1 MEFLWVKTGLVVS
14 CALIKGWVFPTNG
27 SPFCKGCVGGARVDF
42 QSSQILFPKRLRFGW
57 IEPDES
63 LDHPEAFK
71 NNWRT
76 QEVTPLNKL
85 LKAKKHLSIL
95 EWLLHL
101 GLKWWTLFQLDDSLS
116 LTDAWRA
123 CQRFERP
130 GSMSTSWMSA
140 AASCTVGQECA
151 RGTVGYSWYLE
162 RLDLIAK
169 LIVVTWHLPIG
180 LGLELRLLLKKC
192 HHQGADSIQFFLI
205 LLDVQAVDT

>member
-1 MEFLWVKTGLVVS
+1 MDLHSVRGVWGVQGLIFNHRRFCFQNAWGLVGLNRMS
-14 CALIKGWVFPTNG
+14 HWIIQKPLKTIGGHKKLHCSTNFWKQKNIWVFLNG
-27 SPFCKGCVGGARVDF
+27 CFTWGWNGE
-42 QSSQILFPKRLRFGW
+42 RFFSW
-57 IEPDES
+57 MI
-63 LDHPEAFK
+63 A
-71 NNWRT
+71 
-76 QEVTPLNKL
+76 
-85 LKAKKHLSIL
+85 
-95 EWLLHL
+95 
-101 GLKWWTLFQLDDSLS
+101 LS

-169 LIVVTWHLPIG
+169 LIVVTWHLPMG

-192 HHQGADSIQFFLI
+192 TPSRGWFNPIFPDFVRST
-205 LLDVQAVDT
+205 AVDT